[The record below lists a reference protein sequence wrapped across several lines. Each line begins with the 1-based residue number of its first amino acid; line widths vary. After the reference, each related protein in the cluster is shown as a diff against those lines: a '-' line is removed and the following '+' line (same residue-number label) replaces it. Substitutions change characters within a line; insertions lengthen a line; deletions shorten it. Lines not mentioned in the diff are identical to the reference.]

1 MADNVALDF
10 KIEGAIFEDL
20 RKLGDAVRG
29 VGQANKQAQ
38 ESIQAELK
46 DSAQQ
51 TQQFSRVMA
60 DASKV
65 VVGLGKAVAGAKTDV
80 FVKSIQDADKATTS
94 LESSV
99 RDLETAAAD
108 ASDEMQAIGTTTKA
122 TADKGKSG
130 IKAMGDQAAR
140 STQQIGAAAKLSAEQ
155 YAAIREEVR
164 AAGIESEEL
173 TQAIAATVSELAEAG
188 VTAEDFVDE
197 LEPAVGSVESLQR
210 QLRAAKREAGEL
222 AAEFG
227 LDSEQALAAQ
237 QRVAALTDE
246 VGDLAARF
254 DAFNP
259 DKKFEAFNQLQFS
272 LVAGLTAVQSSVQ
285 LLGGEN
291 EALSRVIFGF
301 QSILFATQSLQQ
313 FIGGFGDALN
323 TLRARLGLTTAAT
336 TAQAG
341 ASTAAAGATAAAG
354 TAAAASTSGF
364 AAATAA
370 VKTFTLSL
378 ITNPIFLVVA
388 ALGALSVAVLASG
401 DDAEK
406 AKKQWDDL
414 LASLKELQDI
424 DDATRDFGTA
434 LKQLDIERR
443 RTMLTEGDIQG
454 QKQLIIEQRNLE
466 VQAIEDRA
474 RARRNLA
481 NQLERD
487 LNRQVNLGKL
497 EEDEIARRSE
507 EINAIRREGANT
519 YNETTLIKER
529 AALDLLKLDQDVNA
543 KALEEARRNNEARK
557 ALVEELVQAEREL
570 TRRVA
575 EAQRERLSE
584 TDPLARVQLEREAA
598 QQEIDEL
605 ERFFARKLADI
616 ELQKRL
622 SPQKW
627 AELSELEKEARADA
641 LIEGGDITLPAQQQ
655 EQINNLRLISF
666 QRYLEQVDELEREK
680 ANLRVDLLQEGAE
693 KERAVFVRGLN
704 QRLDDL
710 RKAKLDEDE
719 INRFAAQEM
728 ERFEIEASLRRIELD
743 QQLQEARINA
753 TVNTGENERIF
764 EQRKQLQ
771 LLAIQEAATRA
782 KLAKIVDDGT
792 KERQLQ
798 RAQLEATL
806 ADITR
811 SRQQILD
818 NPVRLNLLDL
828 IGIREEDQQ
837 QVRQDLASIFSTVQQ
852 FVRDINAAKQAEVDA
867 QINATDAIIADQ
879 QRRRSELTSLLEA
892 ELQAQRDGYANNADA
907 IRAEIE
913 SVNAA
918 EAAAVEQRKALL
930 EEQKALA
937 RQQVAIDSA
946 IQVSAL
952 ITANARL
959 LEKGA
964 LAGIPGIISAI
975 AFGVSLLATFANIR
989 SRIQAANQPPQFEE
1003 GGEVGGRLHS
1013 EGGTIIEAERGEY
1026 VTNRKSTAKYKP
1038 LIEAINEDD
1047 FTRLRLPDIRP
1058 LIEGLGIRLED
1069 DAVRQY
1075 IADRRN
1081 DSAGSVLATAMST
1094 KALEAKV
1101 QELTDEV
1108 KALRRDRSKAERISI
1123 LPDGTRITEKPG
1135 QRIITR
1141 PKKKP

>member
-10 KIEGAIFEDL
+10 RIEGPIFEDL
-20 RKLGDAVRG
+20 RKLGEAVRG

-38 ESIQAELK
+38 ESIKADLK
-46 DSAQQ
+46 DSVQQ

-65 VVGLGKAVAGAKTDV
+65 VVGLGKAVSGAKTDV
-80 FVKSIQDADKATTS
+80 FVKSIRDADQATAS
-94 LESSV
+94 LENSV
-99 RDLETAAAD
+99 RDLGVAAAD
-108 ASDEMQAIGTTTKA
+108 ASDEMQTIGTTAKA
-122 TADKGKSG
+122 TAEQGKSG
-130 IKAMGDQAAR
+130 LKQMGDQAAK
-140 STQQIGAAAKLSAEQ
+140 STQQIGAAAKLTAEQ

-164 AAGIESEEL
+164 AAGIESEDL
-173 TQAIAATVSELAEAG
+173 TQAIAEAVVELAEAG
-188 VTAEDFVDE
+188 VTAEDFVEE

-210 QLRAAKREAGEL
+210 QLRQAKREAGEL
-222 AAEFG
+222 AAQFG
-227 LDSEQALAAQ
+227 IDSEQALEAQ
-237 QRVAALTDE
+237 RRVAELTDE
-246 VGDLAARF
+246 VGDLSARF
-254 DAFNP
+254 AAFNP
-259 DKKFEAFNQLQFS
+259 DQKFEAFNQLQFS

-285 LLGGEN
+285 LLAGEN

-313 FIGGFGDALN
+313 FVGGFGDALK
-323 TLRARLGLTTAAT
+323 TLRATLGLTTAAT

-370 VKTFTLSL
+370 VKNFTLSL

-388 ALGALSVAVLASG
+388 ALGALGVAVLASG

-406 AKKQWDDL
+406 AKAKWDDL
-414 LASLKELQDI
+414 FD
-424 DDATRDFGTA
+424 T
-434 LKQLDIERR
+434 
-443 RTMLTEGDIQG
+443 
-454 QKQLIIEQRNLE
+454 
-466 VQAIEDRA
+466 
-474 RARRNLA
+474 
-481 NQLERD
+481 LERFRTIGDRTID
-487 LNRQVNLGKL
+487 LQQQLRQL
-497 EEDEIARRSE
+497 EIARERITVADGDFETQKRLVREAANAEIAAIRDKAQARLNDANSLQRALDEAIRLGDLETE
-507 EINAIRREGANT
+507 EIQERQDRINAIRDEASTAFSEQLLVKRQAE
-519 YNETTLIKER
+519 NELAELDKQ
-529 AALDLLKLDQDVNA
+529 ALDRARENA
-543 KALEEARRNNEARK
+543 RARQ
-557 ALVEELVQAEREL
+557 ALVEELVQAERDL

-598 QQEIDEL
+598 QQEIGEL
-605 ERFFARKLADI
+605 ERGFARKLAAI

-622 SPQKW
+622 GPQKW

-655 EQINNLRLISF
+655 EQINRLRLLAE
-666 QRYLEQVDELEREK
+666 QRYLEAMDNLYREQ
-680 ANLRVDLLQEGAE
+680 AALRVEIMAEGTE
-693 KERAVFVRGLN
+693 KERAVFVQGLN
-704 QRLDDL
+704 ERLDAL

-719 INRFAAQEM
+719 IQRFAVAELA
-728 ERFEIEASLRRIELD
+728 RFERQAALDAIELD

-782 KLAKIVDDGT
+782 KLAQIVDDGT

-828 IGIREEDQQ
+828 IGIREQDQQ
-837 QVRQDLASIFSTVQQ
+837 QVRQDLASIFNTVQQ

-907 IRAEIE
+907 IRAELA

-918 EAAAVEQRKALL
+918 EAAAVEQRKALM

-1101 QELTDEV
+1101 QELTEEV
-1108 KALRRDRSKAERISI
+1108 KALRRDRSKAEKTSI
-1123 LPDGTRITEKPG
+1123 MPDGTRITERPG
-1135 QRIITR
+1135 QRIIIR
-1141 PKKKP
+1141 PNKKP

>member
-20 RKLGDAVRG
+20 RKLGDAVKG

-80 FVKSIQDADKATTS
+80 FVKSIQDADRATSS
-94 LESSV
+94 LEDSV
-99 RDLETAAAD
+99 RGLETAAAD
-108 ASDEMQAIGTTTKA
+108 ASDEMQTIGSTAKA
-122 TADKGKSG
+122 TAEQGKTG

-173 TQAIAATVSELAEAG
+173 TQAIAATVAELAEAG

-272 LVAGLTAVQSSVQ
+272 LVSGLTAVQSSVQ
-285 LLGGEN
+285 LLAGEN
-291 EALSRVIFGF
+291 EGLSRAIFGF
-301 QSILFATQSLQQ
+301 QSLLFATQSLQQ
-313 FIGGFGDALN
+313 FVGGFGDALK
-323 TLRARLGLTTAAT
+323 TLRATLGLTTAAT

-341 ASTAAAGATAAAG
+341 ASTAAAGATGAAG
-354 TAAAASTSGF
+354 AAAAASTTGF

-370 VKTFTLSL
+370 VKAFTISL
-378 ITNPIFLVVA
+378 LTNPIFLVVA
-388 ALGALSVAVLASG
+388 ALAALGVAVLASG

-406 AKKQWDDL
+406 AKAKWDDL
-414 LASLKELQDI
+414 FDTLERFRNIGDRTIDLRRQLDQLEVARERISVADGDFETQKRLVQDAANAEIAAIRDKAQARLTDAASLQ
-424 DDATRDFGTA
+424 AA
-434 LKQLDIERR
+434 LDEAIRI
-443 RTMLTEGDIQG
+443 GD
-454 QKQLIIEQRNLE
+454 
-466 VQAIEDRA
+466 
-474 RARRNLA
+474 
-481 NQLERD
+481 
-487 LNRQVNLGKL
+487 L
-497 EEDEIARRSE
+497 EEED
-507 EINAIRREGANT
+507 
-519 YNETTLIKER
+519 IKER
-529 AALDLLKLDQDVNA
+529 QDRINGIREEASTAYSEQLVVRRQAENELAEINKQALDQARQNA
-543 KALEEARRNNEARK
+543 QARK
-557 ALVEELVQAEREL
+557 ALVEELIQAEREL
-570 TRRVA
+570 TRRVS

-584 TDPLARVQLEREAA
+584 TDPLARVQLERQAA
-598 QQEIDEL
+598 QEEINEL
-605 ERFFARKLADI
+605 ERGFARKLASI
-616 ELQKRL
+616 ELQKRIG
-622 SPQKW
+622 PQKW

-641 LIEGGDITLPAQQQ
+641 LIQGGDITLPAQQQ
-655 EQINNLRLISF
+655 EQINKLRLIAE
-666 QRYLEQVDELEREK
+666 QRYLDAIDTLYREQ
-680 ANLRVDLLQEGAE
+680 AALRVDIMAEGTE
-693 KERAVFVRGLN
+693 KERAVFLEGLTD
-704 QRLDDL
+704 RADEL
-710 RKAKLDEDE
+710 RKAGIDELE
-719 INRFAAQEM
+719 IRAFVQRERETFERQAALN
-728 ERFEIEASLRRIELD
+728 AIELD
-743 QQLQEARINA
+743 QQLQEARLNA

-782 KLAKIVDDGT
+782 KLAQIVDDGT

-806 ADITR
+806 ADIGR

-818 NPVRLNLLDL
+818 NPVRLNILDL
-828 IGIREEDQQ
+828 LGIREQDQQ
-837 QVRQDLASIFSTVQQ
+837 QVRQDLASIFNTVQQ

-892 ELQAQRDGYANNADA
+892 ELQAQREGYANNADA
-907 IRAEIE
+907 IRAELE

-918 EAAAVEQRKALL
+918 EKAAVDQRKVLM

-989 SRIQAANQPPQFEE
+989 ARVQAANQPPQFED
-1003 GGEVGGRLHS
+1003 GGEIGGRLHS

-1026 VTNRKSTAKYKP
+1026 ITNRKSTAKYKP

-1058 LIEGLGIRLED
+1058 LIEGLGIRLEE

-1081 DSAGSVLATAMST
+1081 DSAGSVLATAIST
-1094 KALEAKV
+1094 KALEEKV
-1101 QELTDEV
+1101 QVLTDEV
-1108 KALRRDRSKAERISI
+1108 KALRRDRSKQERVSI
-1123 LPDGTRITEKPG
+1123 MPDGTRITERPG
-1135 QRIITR
+1135 QRVIIR
-1141 PKKKP
+1141 PKKKL

>member
-1 MADNVALDF
+1 MADNIELDF
-10 KIEGAIFEDL
+10 RIEGPIFEDL

-80 FVKSIQDADKATTS
+80 FVKSIKDADAATGS
-94 LESSV
+94 LEQSV
-99 RDLETAAAD
+99 RGLEQAAAD
-108 ASDEMQAIGTTTKA
+108 ASAEMQDVGTSAK
-122 TADKGKSG
+122 TAGEQGASG
-130 IKAMGDQAAR
+130 MKKVGDQATQSAR
-140 STQQIGAAAKLSAEQ
+140 QMGAAAKLTAEQ

-173 TQAIAATVSELAEAG
+173 TAAIAEAVVELAEAG
-188 VTAEDFVDE
+188 VTAEDFVAE
-197 LEPAVGSVESLQR
+197 LEPAVTSVESLQR
-210 QLRAAKREAGEL
+210 QLRAAKQEAGRL

-227 LDSEQALAAQ
+227 IDSEQALEAQ
-237 QRVAALTDE
+237 RRVAELTDE

-254 DAFNP
+254 EAFNP
-259 DKKFEAFNQLQFS
+259 DQKFEAFNQLQFS

-285 LLGGEN
+285 LLAGEN
-291 EALSRVIFGF
+291 EGLSRVIFGF

-313 FIGGFGDALN
+313 FVGGFGDALK
-323 TLRARLGLTTAAT
+323 TLRATLGLTTAAT

-370 VKTFTLSL
+370 VKAFTLSL
-378 ITNPIFLVVA
+378 VTTPIFLVVA
-388 ALGALSVAVLASG
+388 ALGALGVAMLASG

-406 AKKQWDDL
+406 AQAKWDDL
-414 LASLKELQDI
+414 FDTLDRFRNIGDRTIDLQQ
-424 DDATRDFGTA
+424 
-434 LKQLDIERR
+434 QLR
-443 RTMLTEGDIQG
+443 
-454 QKQLIIEQRNLE
+454 QL
-466 VQAIEDRA
+466 
-474 RARRNLA
+474 
-481 NQLERD
+481 
-487 LNRQVNLGKL
+487 
-497 EEDEIARRSE
+497 EIARERITVADGDFETQKRLVREAANAEIAAIRDKAQARLNDANSLQRALDEAIRIGNLETE
-507 EINAIRREGANT
+507 EIQERQDRINAIRDEASTAFSEQLLVKRQAE
-519 YNETTLIKER
+519 NELAELDKQ
-529 AALDLLKLDQDVNA
+529 ALDRARENA
-543 KALEEARRNNEARK
+543 NARK

-605 ERFFARKLADI
+605 ERGFARKLAAI

-622 SPQKW
+622 GPQKW

-655 EQINNLRLISF
+655 EQINNLRLIAE
-666 QRYLEQVDELEREK
+666 QRYLEAMDNLYREQ
-680 ANLRVDLLQEGAE
+680 AALRVEIMAEGNE
-693 KERAVFVRGLN
+693 KERAVFVQGLN
-704 QRLDDL
+704 ERLDEL

-719 INRFAAQEM
+719 IQRFAVAELA
-728 ERFEIEASLRRIELD
+728 RFERQAALDAIELD
-743 QQLQEARINA
+743 QQLQEARLNA

-782 KLAKIVDDGT
+782 KLAQIVDDGT

-837 QVRQDLASIFSTVQQ
+837 QVRQDLSSIFNTVQQ

-989 SRIQAANQPPQFEE
+989 ARIQAANQPPQFED

-1075 IADRRN
+1075 ISDRRN

-1101 QELTDEV
+1101 QELTEEV